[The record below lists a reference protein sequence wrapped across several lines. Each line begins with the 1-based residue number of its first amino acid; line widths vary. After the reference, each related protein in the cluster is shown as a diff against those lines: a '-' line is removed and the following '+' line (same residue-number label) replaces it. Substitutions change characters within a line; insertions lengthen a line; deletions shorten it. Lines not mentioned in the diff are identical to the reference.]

1 MQNRLK
7 GGIVFVQQAVVLT
20 VNDAARRYRLH
31 IASCHI
37 CRCSGGG
44 SGCRPVVRRGGGVQI
59 VIDLDLV
66 VIKTAPS

>member
-7 GGIVFVQQAVVLT
+7 GGIVFVRQAVVLT

-31 IASCHI
+31 IASHI
-37 CRCSGGG
+37 CRCWGGG
-44 SGCRPVVRRGGGVQI
+44 SGCCPVVRRGGGVQI